1 MSQRETILAALKTSL
16 SGLCSGR
23 VYRTRKEQFPAL
35 PAIVIRPDA
44 ENDPGEMLGCTD
56 ATLSVAIA
64 IYAKGEI
71 PDQAADPVLADVL
84 TALKSPVALG
94 LGTDALIMPARRIEW
109 AFENYDDAEV
119 TLRIDI
125 QYRTF

>member
-1 MSQRETILAALKTSL
+1 MSQRETILATLKTTLSSL
-16 SGLCSGR
+16 CAGR
-23 VYRTRKEQFPAL
+23 VYRTRKEQLPAL
-35 PAIVIRPDA
+35 PAIIIRPDS
-44 ENDPGEMLGCTD
+44 ESDEGLMLGCTD

-64 IYAKGEI
+64 IYASGDT
-71 PDQAADPVLADVL
+71 PDQAADETLSAV
-84 TALKSPVALG
+84 
-94 LGTDALIMPARRIEW
+94 LGTLKADSTLGFGSDVQIQPARRVDW